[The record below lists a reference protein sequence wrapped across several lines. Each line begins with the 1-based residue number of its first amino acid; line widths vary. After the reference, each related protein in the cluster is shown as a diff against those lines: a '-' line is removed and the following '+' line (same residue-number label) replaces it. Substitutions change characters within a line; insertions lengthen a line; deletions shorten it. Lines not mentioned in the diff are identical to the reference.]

1 MILGYTGKV
10 RYRIV
15 DVRVPEWAAH
25 GMGMGKAG
33 EGHGGGWAAGRPDVT
48 VGETHL
54 TGTHERIPT
63 PKGA

>member
-1 MILGYTGKV
+1 MSEFQNGQRT
-10 RYRIV
+10 RN
-15 DVRVPEWAAH
+15 
-25 GMGMGKAG
+25 GMGKAG